1 MIIYKYTS
9 THKCFK
15 TLINKVIPANKNLK
29 REIKNKKMRSK
40 NVVKKVS
47 TWIWNAKINLKILN
61 YWRLK
66 KNTKDIYLKEV
77 LDLYNNGIE
86 TEANTSALN

>member
-47 TWIWNAKINLKILN
+47 T
-61 YWRLK
+61 
-66 KNTKDIYLKEV
+66 
-77 LDLYNNGIE
+77 
-86 TEANTSALN
+86 